1 MHVAILG
8 GTGFIG
14 SALARALLA
23 RGDMVTVLSRAPRP
37 APAPGVVPAQG
48 VVQAAW
54 NGRDPESLARLLEGT
69 QAVVNLLGENI
80 AGGRWTP
87 QRKTRIVDS
96 RVAAG
101 QAVAAALGAMNGAEL
116 PAVPPTVPPTV
127 LVQAS
132 AVGYYGAWSDMAA
145 APLCAEGD
153 PPGTGFLAETCARW
167 EASSAPAQ
175 AMGVRRCIIRSG
187 VVLGA
192 GGALARMLPAFRA
205 WLGGPLG
212 SGRQPFPWI
221 HLADEVGAILHLLDT
236 PSCSGPYNLAAPQ
249 AVDNAGFTA
258 ELNRAVGRPAWLPAP
273 PVPAFA
279 LRLALGELAEEALLA
294 GQVTPPG
301 RLADSG
307 YTFRF
312 PALRAALADLLAA

>member
-1 MHVAILG
+1 MHVVILG

-14 SALARALLA
+14 SALSRALLA
-23 RGDMVTVLSRAPRP
+23 RGDTVTVPSRAPQP
-37 APAPGVVPAQG
+37 ASARGIIHAQG
-48 VVQAAW
+48 AVRAAW
-54 NGRDPESLARLLEGT
+54 NGRDPEPLARLLEGA

-80 AGGRWTP
+80 AAGRWTP
-87 QRKTRIVDS
+87 QRKARIVDS

-101 QAVAAALGAMNGAEL
+101 QAVAAALGAMNGAGL
-116 PAVPPTVPPTV
+116 PAV

-132 AVGYYGAWSDMAA
+132 AVGYYGAWPDMAA
-145 APLCAEGD
+145 APRCGEGD
-153 PPGTGFLAETCARW
+153 PPGPGFLAETCARW

-175 AMGVRRCIIRSG
+175 TMGVRRCIIRSG
-187 VVLGA
+187 VVLGT

-212 SGRQPFPWI
+212 NGRQPFPWI

-249 AVDNAGFTA
+249 AVDNAGFTV

-273 PVPAFA
+273 PAPAFA

-294 GQVTPPG
+294 GQLAPPD
-301 RLADSG
+301 RLTDSG

-312 PALRAALADLLAA
+312 PTLRAALANLLAA

>member
-1 MHVAILG
+1 MHVVILG

-14 SALARALLA
+14 SALTRALLA
-23 RGDMVTVLSRAPRP
+23 RGDAVTVSSRAPGT
-37 APAPGVVPAQG
+37 PGAG
-48 VVQAAW
+48 DAGGARDFSTATW
-54 NGRDPESLARLLEGT
+54 NGRDPEPLIRLLEGAH
-69 QAVVNLLGENI
+69 AVVNLVGENI

-87 QRKTRIVDS
+87 ERKARIVDS

-101 QAVAAALGAMNGAEL
+101 QAVAAALGAMNGAGL
-116 PAVPPTVPPTV
+116 PAV

-132 AVGYYGAWSDMAA
+132 AVGYYGCWPDMAA
-145 APLCAEGD
+145 APRCGEGD
-153 PPGTGFLAETCARW
+153 PPGAGFLAETCARW

-187 VVLGA
+187 VVLGP

-221 HLADEVGAILHLLDT
+221 HLTDEVGAILHLLDT

-249 AVDNAGFTA
+249 AVDNAGFA
-258 ELNRAVGRPAWLPAP
+258 AALNRAVGRPAWLPAP
-273 PVPAFA
+273 PAPAFA

-294 GQVTPPG
+294 GQVAPPD

-307 YTFRF
+307 HAFRF
-312 PALRAALADLLAA
+312 PTLDAALADLLAA

>member
-1 MHVAILG
+1 MHVVVLG

-23 RGDMVTVLSRAPRP
+23 RGDAVTVPSRAPRASGAGAASGVQGAGPSVTP
-37 APAPGVVPAQG
+37 AV
-48 VVQAAW
+48 W
-54 NGRDPESLARLLEGT
+54 NGRDPEPLTHLLHGAH
-69 QAVVNLLGENI
+69 AVVNLLGENI
-80 AGGRWTP
+80 AGGRWTA
-87 QRKTRIVDS
+87 QRKARIVDS

-101 QAVAAALGAMNGAEL
+101 QAVAAALGSLEASGAGR
-116 PAVPPTVPPTV
+116 PAV

-132 AVGYYGAWSDMAA
+132 AVGYYGGWPDMAT
-145 APLCAEGD
+145 APKCGEAD
-153 PPGTGFLAETCARW
+153 PPGSGFLAETCARW
-167 EASSAPAQ
+167 EAASAPAQ
-175 AMGVRRCIIRSG
+175 AMGVRRCVIRSG

-212 SGRQPFPWI
+212 NGRQPFPWI

-258 ELNRAVGRPAWLPAP
+258 ALNRAVGRPSWLPAL
-273 PVPAFA
+273 PAPGFA
-279 LRLALGELAEEALLA
+279 LRLALGEMADEALLA
-294 GQVTPPG
+294 GQISPPD

-307 YTFRF
+307 YVFRF
-312 PALRAALADLLAA
+312 PALREALADLMRR

>member
-1 MHVAILG
+1 MHVVILG

-23 RGDMVTVLSRAPRP
+23 RGDTVTVPSRAPRP
-37 APAPGVVPAQG
+37 APAQG
-48 VVQAAW
+48 VVHAAW
-54 NGRDPESLARLLEGT
+54 NGRDPESLSRLLEGT

-87 QRKTRIVDS
+87 QRKARIVDS

-101 QAVAAALGAMNGAEL
+101 QAVAAALGAMNGAGL

-132 AVGYYGAWSDMAA
+132 AVGYYGVWPDMAS

-236 PSCSGPYNLAAPQ
+236 PSCSGPYNLSAPQ

-312 PALRAALADLLAA
+312 PALRAALADLLAG